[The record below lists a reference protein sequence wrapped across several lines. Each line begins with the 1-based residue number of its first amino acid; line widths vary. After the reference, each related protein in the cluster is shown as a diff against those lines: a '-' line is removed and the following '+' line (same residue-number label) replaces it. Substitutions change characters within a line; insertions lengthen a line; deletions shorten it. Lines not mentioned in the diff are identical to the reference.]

1 MHLKRRAGQ
10 ITKNSSAELRMPNKW
25 EHEHARRGIMSKAE
39 IEQREQMNE
48 EAESQVTARV
58 AFLNRL
64 PDTINDILEDI
75 DENGR

>member
-1 MHLKRRAGQ
+1 
-10 ITKNSSAELRMPNKW
+10 
-25 EHEHARRGIMSKAE
+25 MSKAE